1 MKVDWEE
8 TLSNG
13 ELCAYCGYAEQALC
27 SSMVIGQTKAEA
39 EWFIKNFVVK
49 SPPPSEKIRS
59 VPLPYLPLTN
69 SKDAH
74 GITGPHVHEVCARLM
89 LKARIEKAQQT
100 MRHLKRRAIKA
111 AVWFSGFYIE
121 PLGVDRAHRVYY
133 RFPGDK
139 SWVYVCCA
147 SEEDF
152 NPNNHI
158 TFSLTDWVAYDA
170 SEVPQLLKWLNPQGI
185 RERKLTQALIEAF
198 PEKAVENES
207 SSSTEQ
213 LPQRVVEGIISSLGD
228 DDGGNTLL
236 QNYQNKD
243 EIELNNTEMQQ
254 QVCGGGGEEQ
264 QFDVFGHHGAAPAP
278 ALPKRPEKGNV
289 IHLCEKTDSVLPP
302 TELVVIHCE
311 VPENEAVMMSDTDAA
326 VEILEDQHYCVK
338 IINDCGNQIQLPQS
352 SMVWFDVLFNGHPII
367 HKELECPNGDDPN
380 HYYFDAVR
388 FKCTGTFK
396 LNFTLL
402 PGPNST
408 PESAKELLAL
418 KVPVAST
425 VVQVTK
431 HYSKTGG
438 SAGLNRLRAIKY
450 LRRSSHSCLYGL
462 DFERDKLDD
471 VTFDVSEF
479 EVLRLGVKVVAAAM
493 PDGALSEVSH
503 DTFMGGFWSPS
514 IREAWITH
522 VRKANRCQHLM
533 EALLLLES
541 CVTMNWLQPW
551 YKKIIRLM
559 PGVDSLLRLST
570 PSAVALR
577 LCLLDKALL
586 YDKRPLPPTFAPWIP
601 RGTRSAAAS
610 GTTTTTTTSLEKK
623 SQQQQQQQQRKPFV
637 RNTRTSR
644 AANEDGWELFHASN
658 EDEFEDSDSD
668 TSDDNERRSRSK
680 EEVNRKMPAVKYQE
694 IEGID
699 NDGYLKNEDSESWS
713 SNNGSE
719 EEEEYVDD
727 DFNIPKK
734 RKSKK
739 VTYNKLDDDYESSDE
754 NDYESSDAYSV
765 SNAESDVEEEEEED
779 SDGQDSEEEFENHG
793 WSCPTC
799 TFLNQNSVTRCTVC
813 NALQPRK
820 ASMNRKKK
828 K

>member
-13 ELCAYCGYAEQALC
+13 ELCAYCGHAEQALC
-27 SSMVIGQTKAEA
+27 SSMVVGQTKAEA
-39 EWFIKNFVVK
+39 EWFITNFVVK
-49 SPPPSEKIRS
+49 LSPPSENIHS
-59 VPLPYLPLTN
+59 VPLPYLPLIN

-133 RFPGDK
+133 RFSGDK

-152 NPNNHI
+152 NQNNNHI

-170 SEVPQLLKWLNPQGI
+170 SEVPRLLKWLNPQGI
-185 RERKLTQALIEAF
+185 CERKLTQALIEAF
-198 PEKAVENES
+198 PEKAMENES

-213 LPQRVVEGIISSLGD
+213 LPQRVVEGSISSVGD
-228 DDGGNTLL
+228 DDGGSILL
-236 QNYQNKD
+236 QNYQNED
-243 EIELNNTEMQQ
+243 EEIELNNTEMQQ
-254 QVCGGGGEEQ
+254 QVCGGGGKEQ
-264 QFDVFGHHGAAPAP
+264 QQADVIGHHGAAPAP

-289 IHLCEKTDSVLPP
+289 IYLCEKTGSVLPP
-302 TELVVIHCE
+302 TEIVVIHCE
-311 VPENEAVMMSDTDAA
+311 VPENEAVMMSDTDGA

-352 SMVWFDVLFNGHPII
+352 SMVCFDVLLNGHPIV
-367 HKELECPNGDDPN
+367 HKELECPNGDDPY

-388 FKCTGTFK
+388 FKCMGTFK
-396 LNFTLL
+396 LNFFLV
-402 PGPNST
+402 PGPNIT

-425 VVQVTK
+425 IVQVTK
-431 HYSKTGG
+431 HYLKTGG
-438 SAGLNRLRAIKY
+438 AAALKRLRAIKY

-462 DFERDKLDD
+462 DFECDKLDG
-471 VTFDVSEF
+471 VTFDISEF
-479 EVLRLGVKVVAAAM
+479 EVLRLGVKVVATAM
-493 PDGALSEVSH
+493 PDCALSEVSH

-541 CVTMNWLQPW
+541 CITINWLQPW
-551 YKKIIRLM
+551 YKKIIRFM

-586 YDKRPLPPTFAPWIP
+586 YDKRPLPPTFAPRIP

-610 GTTTTTTTSLEKK
+610 GTTTTTTLEKK
-623 SQQQQQQQQRKPFV
+623 SQQQQQPQRKLFV

-644 AANEDGWELFHASN
+644 AANEDGWELFRASD

-668 TSDDNERRSRSK
+668 TSDDNGRSRSK
-680 EEVNRKMPAVKYQE
+680 EVNQKMPAAKYKE
-694 IEGID
+694 IKGIG
-699 NDGYLKNEDSESWS
+699 NDGYSKNEDSESFS

-719 EEEEYVDD
+719 EEYMDG
-727 DFNIPKK
+727 DFDIPKK
-734 RKSKK
+734 SQSKK
-739 VTYNKLDDDYESSDE
+739 RTYNKLDDYESSDE

-765 SNAESDVEEEEEED
+765 SNTESDVEED
-779 SDGQDSEEEFENHG
+779 SDEQDSEDEFENRG
-793 WSCPTC
+793 CSCPTC

-820 ASMNRKKK
+820 TSMNRKKRDK
-828 K
+828 LLH